1 MPKRGSWGCCVFA
14 AQGALWGASE
24 PNMAASGAAIG
35 SLLGLGVQ
43 LYANAVRKLPLM
55 RNPWE
60 HAIAIGLGGYAGKW
74 LVEFEERT
82 ALELEE
88 ILQKRAQVRTV
99 EDLRRTIAAA
109 QRHAALGR
117 LPAPFIMAAML
128 VLRA

>member
-1 MPKRGSWGCCVFA
+1 
-14 AQGALWGASE
+14 
-24 PNMAASGAAIG
+24 MAASGAAIG

-60 HAIAIGLGGYAGKW
+60 HVIAIGLGGYAGKW

-88 ILQKRAQVRTV
+88 ILQKRAQVSEQALARMMAPCPP
-99 EDLRRTIAAA
+99 AAA
-109 QRHAALGR
+109 HAV
-117 LPAPFIMAAML
+117 LPS
-128 VLRA
+128 